1 MPEIREIKMKICLIG
16 EGAVGKTSL
25 IKRYVFDQ
33 FEREYLSTLGT
44 KITKKQVNLKHPSK
58 DEDVKVILMIWDIM
72 GQKGFRELLQE
83 AYFYGAQG
91 LIAVCDITNKQT
103 LNELEDWLT
112 SAFGVTGKIP
122 IIILGNKSDLKDNAQ
137 FGLDE
142 IRKFASK
149 YERAMAYLTSAK
161 TGENVDPAFIK
172 IGREILKR

>member
-33 FEREYLSTLGT
+33 FEREYITTLGT
-44 KITKKQVNLKHPSK
+44 KITKKQVNLKHPVK
-58 DEDVKVILMIWDIM
+58 DEDVKVTLMIWDIM

-91 LIAVCDITNKQT
+91 LMAVCDITNRET
-103 LNELEDWLT
+103 LKELEDWIT
-112 SAFGVTGKIP
+112 SAFEVTGKIP
-122 IIILGNKSDLKDNAQ
+122 IIILGNKSDLKDDAQ

-142 IRKFASK
+142 IKEFASK
-149 YERAMAYLTSAK
+149 YGRSMAYLTSAK
-161 TGENVDPAFIK
+161 TGENVNPAFVT